1 MPGDL
6 YPPRR
11 LREGLWGPIAPP
23 LPRKPLC
30 GGCWEEGVPAPW
42 RCLICADAQTWRPR
56 NRDISQQALAWLM
69 LPSSAQSDFSLWLLE
84 DRQLRSQ
91 SSGGSCNFGSNCCVL
106 CPSPGHSAWFAAYN
120 LLLGRPLR
128 LAGLGSPGVPS
139 NSPQAF
145 LLLSPWPG
153 HWSPALFL
161 LPGPDPRLP
170 MWGVLR
176 AASESFRARLVQLFQ
191 PGSVSGAGLP
201 QGPDVCMPSRHL
213 FGSVLLLLSTSRSS
227 HVARVLPSGGCWWGQ
242 LALCCESRG
251 TLDAPLGLEGAGLPA
266 PTPALREL
274 CLLQLH
280 FQRCICTQTQ
290 SCWQVRRGRVT
301 SPSFF
306 SGPAFWWLTTGPSL
320 L

>member
-1 MPGDL
+1 
-6 YPPRR
+6 
-11 LREGLWGPIAPP
+11 
-23 LPRKPLC
+23 
-30 GGCWEEGVPAPW
+30 
-42 RCLICADAQTWRPR
+42 
-56 NRDISQQALAWLM
+56 M

-290 SCWQVRRGRVT
+290 SCWQVCRGRVT